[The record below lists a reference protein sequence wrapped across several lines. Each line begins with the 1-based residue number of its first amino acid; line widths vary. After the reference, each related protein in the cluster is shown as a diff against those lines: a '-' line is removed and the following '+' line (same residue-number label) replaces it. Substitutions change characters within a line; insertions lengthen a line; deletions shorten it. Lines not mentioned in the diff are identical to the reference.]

1 LAVWYLW
8 KKIPPTTE
16 EETVMRPDQVSVVPS
31 SVIASVSTFDHAQ
44 RTVDHLRSY
53 GMDAGSLDIVGAD
66 LRLARKP
73 QAVPVVKLTAS
84 GALHGAALGL
94 LAGVF
99 VTLVAETSL
108 TGLVVVIWG
117 FVYGGLLGTLWGLFR
132 GLIRNRPDVVATEVV
147 PTRYE
152 VRCPAE
158 ELSVARTLLA
168 DTDNVTVDDDRVER
182 KIILDTPQDQ
192 AQRNAA

>member
-1 LAVWYLW
+1 
-8 KKIPPTTE
+8 
-16 EETVMRPDQVSVVPS
+16 MRPDQVSVVPS
-31 SVIASVSTFDHAQ
+31 SVIASVSTFEDAQ
-44 RTVDHLRSY
+44 RTVDYLRSY

-66 LRLARKP
+66 LRLAQKS
-73 QAVPVVKLTAS
+73 QAAPVVKLTAA
-84 GALHGAALGL
+84 GAQHGAVLGL

-117 FVYGGLLGTLWGLFR
+117 LVYGGLLGTLWGLFR
-132 GLIRNRPDVVATEVV
+132 ALIRNRPEVVATEVV

-152 VRCPAE
+152 VRCPVE

-168 DTDNVTVDDDRVER
+168 DAHDVDDGRVER
-182 KIILDTPQDQ
+182 QVIADAPHETP
-192 AQRNAA
+192 AQKDAA